1 MILPFNAPIYFYRKP
16 IDFRCGIDGLCLLI
30 SNKLKNNP
38 CSGNIFIFRNKGND
52 RLKILYYEN
61 SGFWLLYRRLEQ
73 GKLKYPEIQD
83 ITMNITAQQLQWLLS
98 GLEILDHKTVSYSK
112 FY

>member
-1 MILPFNAPIYFYRKP
+1 MILPFNASIYFYRKP

-38 CSGNIFIFRNKGND
+38 CSGNIFIFRNKVND

-61 SGFWLLYRRLEQ
+61 NGFWLLYRRLEQ

-83 ITMNITAQQLQWLLS
+83 ITMNITVQQLQWLLS
-98 GLEILDHKTVSYSK
+98 GLEILDHKIVSYSK